1 MHELP
6 CTVIVTVDV
15 NVQPEDVR
23 PERTGQEN
31 VVYYMDCFGFWNLFN
46 FSPLS

>member
-1 MHELP
+1 MMHELT

-15 NVQPEDVR
+15 NVQPEDAQ
-23 PERTGQEN
+23 PLDGTGKC
-31 VVYYMDCFGFWNLFN
+31 YMDCFGIWNLFS